1 MHKRPKTRE
10 TNPRPLGRGK
20 GYFKVKV
27 WFKTK
32 TETVKQEDE
41 YALYA
46 IYLYILDFS
55 S

>member
-1 MHKRPKTRE
+1 MHKRPKTRD
-10 TNPRPLGRGK
+10 TDSRPLGRGK

-27 WFKTK
+27 WSKTK
-32 TETVKQEDE
+32 TVKQEYE

-46 IYLYILDFS
+46 VYLYILDFS